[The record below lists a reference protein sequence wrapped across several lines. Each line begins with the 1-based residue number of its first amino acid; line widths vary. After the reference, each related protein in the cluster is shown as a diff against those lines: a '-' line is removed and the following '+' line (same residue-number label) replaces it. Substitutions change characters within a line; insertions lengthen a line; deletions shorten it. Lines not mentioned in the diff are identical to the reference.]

1 MKAEQTAPGPQSPT
15 SLPAQRTP
23 SSFSPQLLLPGH
35 FWGLPWI
42 LSPQNS
48 NHRLC
53 QPGPPLGLYLGLG
66 LVPMVTQAPPPA
78 ECSSQ
83 EWASTFPGH
92 PLLWFLVT
100 LKYSG
105 LAQKAL
111 QGRAAGPN
119 SILLGHS
126 WVTIPLPL
134 TWVQTTGLQLQW
146 NLKSD
151 GNSRGQR
158 VVSTPPQQVVSVGGM
173 ELRSY
178 FYSEHSLP

>member
-1 MKAEQTAPGPQSPT
+1 
-15 SLPAQRTP
+15 
-23 SSFSPQLLLPGH
+23 
-35 FWGLPWI
+35 
-42 LSPQNS
+42 
-48 NHRLC
+48 
-53 QPGPPLGLYLGLG
+53 
-66 LVPMVTQAPPPA
+66 MVTQAPPPA

-105 LAQKAL
+105 PAQKAL
-111 QGRAAGPN
+111 RGRAAGPN

-134 TWVQTTGLQLQW
+134 TWVQTAGLQLQW

-151 GNSRGQR
+151 GISRGQSVYSSSADDLSR
-158 VVSTPPQQVVSVGGM
+158 WNGIEKLFLLRARPALTPA
-173 ELRSY
+173 
-178 FYSEHSLP
+178 